1 MKRRG
6 WILFTA
12 ICACASFFMWFGAS
26 SLTAAEDPKLA
37 AARAQMAAKIKQ
49 ALTAKE
55 WTVYVVKVAATKN
68 SPAVVEQDVVTFTD
82 RTVTFKNLAAS
93 GYSKTG
99 SNYALRVGND
109 GSSIW
114 ETMQMHENEKDIVFL
129 RGELPKDCGYMT
141 GSMVYQ
147 WPAKGTEKTE
157 LFSTYMPQPPAPAV
171 TTTVTQ
177 EAPAVT
183 TTGSTKK
190 TTRTKTG
197 W

>member
-6 WILFTA
+6 WILFTTV
-12 ICACASFFMWFGAS
+12 CACVSFFMWIGAG

-37 AARAQMAAKIKQ
+37 AARAQMASKIKQ

-55 WTVYVVKVAATKN
+55 WTVYVVKAAATKN
-68 SPAVVEQDVVTFTD
+68 SPAIVEQDVATFTD
-82 RTVTFKNLAAS
+82 RTVTFKNLVAS

-157 LFSTYMPQPPAPAV
+157 LFSTYMPQPTAPAV
-171 TTTVTQ
+171 MTETVVTQPTTT
-177 EAPAVT
+177 T
-183 TTGSTKK
+183 TTTKK
-190 TTRTKTG
+190 GKK
-197 W
+197 